1 MSGILTD
8 SAIMAAVET
17 GDILIEPFRLDQVN
31 PSSYDLTLGPEVRVY
46 EEWVDLE
53 GGEQHAYPRS
63 RILDI
68 RQEPKTVAFQIPED
82 GIVLR
87 PGIGYL
93 MHTAERVRSFR
104 YNPVLD
110 GKSSIARLFL
120 QVHAAGYGDLG
131 FDGQYTLEVT
141 AVHPLRIYSGM
152 RIAQM
157 RFHTLEGEV
166 RRSYQET
173 GHYTGEAARGAVAS
187 QAWKQFHRTP
197 S

>member
-8 SAIMAAVET
+8 SAILTAVTT

-46 EEWVDLE
+46 EDWVDME
-53 GGEQHAYPRS
+53 GGEQHIYPRS
-63 RILDI
+63 RILDVK
-68 RQEPKTVAFQIPED
+68 QEPRTMTFQIPEE

-87 PGIGYL
+87 TGIGYL
-93 MHTAERVRSFR
+93 MHTAERVRSLK

-141 AVHPLRIYSGM
+141 AVHPIRVYAGM

-157 RFHTLEGEV
+157 RFHTMHGEV
-166 RRSYQET
+166 GRPYSEV

-187 QAWKQFHRTP
+187 HAWKQFQEK
-197 S
+197 